1 MKAGLRILIVGAS
14 GSSHIGSSL
23 LRAAYR
29 LGIEAKLCDTES
41 AWRHGT
47 LRQKLLWHFRGR
59 RPLALRPFSRTI
71 LETCDL
77 FQPEV
82 IVTTGAAPVSAPA
95 LQSCREKGIKCIN
108 FSTDD
113 PFNPRQRA
121 PWFLQALR
129 EYDVVFTPRT
139 VNREELHLHGCRR
152 VEYLPFGYD
161 ESLFFPEPN
170 VAPEEKSDLFFAGT
184 GDRDRLPYVRAA
196 IDAGFCMRL
205 HGIYWDRFPET
216 KSITRGQ
223 ADIPTLR
230 RAIAGCRIALCLV
243 RHANRDGHAMRTFEV
258 PAVGACMV
266 VEDTLEHREI
276 FGEDGARVV
285 YFKTAGEMVERVRML
300 LANEILRKALR
311 DNVHLHITN
320 GANTYADRLRT
331 MINVL

>member
-1 MKAGLRILIVGAS
+1 
-14 GSSHIGSSL
+14 L
-23 LRAAYR
+23 LRAAHR

-47 LRQKLLWHFRGR
+47 LRQKLFWHFRGR
-59 RPLALRPFSRTI
+59 RPLALQHFSRTI

-77 FQPEV
+77 FQPEI

-161 ESLFFPEPN
+161 ESLFFPEPT
-170 VAPEEKSDLFFAGT
+170 VAPEETSDLFFAGT

-196 IDAGFCMRL
+196 IDSGFCMRL

-216 KSITRGQ
+216 KSVSRGQ
-223 ADIPTLR
+223 ADIPALR
-230 RAIAGCRIALCLV
+230 RAIAGCRVALCLV

-266 VEDTLEHREI
+266 VEDTPEHREI
-276 FGEDGARVV
+276 FGEAGVRVV

>member
-1 MKAGLRILIVGAS
+1 
-14 GSSHIGSSL
+14 
-23 LRAAYR
+23 
-29 LGIEAKLCDTES
+29 
-41 AWRHGT
+41 
-47 LRQKLLWHFRGR
+47 
-59 RPLALRPFSRTI
+59 
-71 LETCDL
+71 LETCEL

-139 VNREELHLHGCRR
+139 VNREELRLHGCRR

-161 ESLFFPEPN
+161 ESLFFPEPS
-170 VAPEEKSDLFFAGT
+170 VAPEEESDLFFAGT

-223 ADIPTLR
+223 DDIPTLR
-230 RAIAGCRIALCLV
+230 RAIAVCRIALCLV
-243 RHANRDGHAMRTFEV
+243 RHANRDGYAMRTFEV
-258 PAVGACMV
+258 PAFGSCMM
-266 VEDTLEHREI
+266 VEGSLEYWEI
-276 FGEDGARVV
+276 FGQLRCCAVRKGADR
-285 YFKTAGEMVERVRML
+285 G
-300 LANEILRKALR
+300 RKAEPASHSGAGKCSARFRQKSQDGSLR
-311 DNVHLHITN
+311 RFGRSGLGPLLGSSSRCRLAAAGCSLWNV
-320 GANTYADRLRT
+320 ADVR
-331 MINVL
+331 NQ